1 MGTIIL
7 VLCIICVA
15 LLIITLMVIEGLQ
28 TSLTF
33 IEMTTRHIEEKQEK
47 VINLALEA
55 LLNKDNSKEGK

>member
-1 MGTIIL
+1 
-7 VLCIICVA
+7 
-15 LLIITLMVIEGLQ
+15 MVIEGLQ